1 MDIECNFYGSYLRWP
16 LGYKLIN
23 NWVWT
28 LSSGFVSDI
37 KITILHSCHL
47 WYSNDHYIG
56 AVYQSNN
63 MARLNTL
70 RPNSIWEEWE
80 VNITEIVL
88 GRGGEGRYSGG
99 AAHHRDWI
107 LVKRSVSR
115 ANFVRYIIGEVWWAG
130 PGYGRNVSLLVW
142 GVRLN
147 LHNNHIL
154 IARQK

>member
-88 GRGGEGRYSGG
+88 GRGRKVQWWCSSPPRRDSSEAECFRSQLCQIYYWRGLVSG
-99 AAHHRDWI
+99 
-107 LVKRSVSR
+107 
-115 ANFVRYIIGEVWWAG
+115 AG
-130 PGYGRNVSLLVW
+130 LREKCEFISL
-142 GVRLN
+142 GC
-147 LHNNHIL
+147 
-154 IARQK
+154 QTQSS